1 MSEHFYT
8 IRDVQEI
15 TGIPATALRFYD
27 KRGLL
32 VFVKRS
38 SSGIRIFTDSDV
50 EKIRMIQFLRN
61 IDMPVN
67 VISRFIGLMLQGDS
81 TRNERRR
88 MVDAQLASLKEEAA
102 LLQEKIEA
110 ADSLKQS
117 LSMVSNGK
125 FSVSTPRNFWSTEKV
140 CKIFSARKG
149 VVARDSALGIRN
161 AAGYDITCGF
171 WYDPACLLA
180 FYVTP
185 QTLGLISYRFSL
197 ILPFIKTLK
206 IPPLR
211 SE

>member
-88 MVDAQLASLKEEAA
+88 MVDAQLSALQKEAA

-117 LSMVSNGK
+117 LSTVSNGK
-125 FSVSTPRNFWSTEKV
+125 FSSATPPENF
-140 CKIFSARKG
+140 G
-149 VVARDSALGIRN
+149 VPKKYAKFFQRG
-161 AAGYDITCGF
+161 
-171 WYDPACLLA
+171 
-180 FYVTP
+180 
-185 QTLGLISYRFSL
+185 
-197 ILPFIKTLK
+197 K
-206 IPPLR
+206 
-211 SE
+211 E

>member
-88 MVDAQLASLKEEAA
+88 MVEAQLTSLQEEAA

-110 ADSLKQS
+110 AQSLGQS
-117 LSMVSNGK
+117 LSVVSDKK
-125 FSVSTPRNFWSTEKV
+125 FSASTPPENFGVPKKFAKFFSRTPEK
-140 CKIFSARKG
+140 
-149 VVARDSALGIRN
+149 
-161 AAGYDITCGF
+161 
-171 WYDPACLLA
+171 
-180 FYVTP
+180 
-185 QTLGLISYRFSL
+185 
-197 ILPFIKTLK
+197 
-206 IPPLR
+206 
-211 SE
+211 

>member
-88 MVDAQLASLKEEAA
+88 MVDAQLAKLQEEAA
-102 LLQEKIEA
+102 FLQEKIEA

-125 FSVSTPRNFWSTEKV
+125 FSASTPPKILEYRKSLQNF
-140 CKIFSARKG
+140 FSAE
-149 VVARDSALGIRN
+149 
-161 AAGYDITCGF
+161 
-171 WYDPACLLA
+171 
-180 FYVTP
+180 
-185 QTLGLISYRFSL
+185 
-197 ILPFIKTLK
+197 
-206 IPPLR
+206 R
-211 SE
+211 SSS

>member
-88 MVDAQLASLKEEAA
+88 MVEAQLASLQEEAA

-110 ADSLKQS
+110 AQSLGQS
-117 LSMVSNGK
+117 LSVVSDGK
-125 FSVSTPRNFWSTEKV
+125 FSASTPPRKFWSTEKV
-140 CKIFSARKG
+140 C
-149 VVARDSALGIRN
+149 
-161 AAGYDITCGF
+161 
-171 WYDPACLLA
+171 
-180 FYVTP
+180 
-185 QTLGLISYRFSL
+185 
-197 ILPFIKTLK
+197 
-206 IPPLR
+206 
-211 SE
+211 

>member
-125 FSVSTPRNFWSTEKV
+125 FSVSTPPENF
-140 CKIFSARKG
+140 G
-149 VVARDSALGIRN
+149 VPNKFAKFFQRG
-161 AAGYDITCGF
+161 
-171 WYDPACLLA
+171 
-180 FYVTP
+180 
-185 QTLGLISYRFSL
+185 
-197 ILPFIKTLK
+197 K
-206 IPPLR
+206 
-211 SE
+211 E

>member
-88 MVDAQLASLKEEAA
+88 MVDAQLSALQEEAA

-117 LSMVSNGK
+117 LSTVSNGK
-125 FSVSTPRNFWSTEKV
+125 FSSATPPRKFWSTEKV
-140 CKIFSARKG
+140 CQIF
-149 VVARDSALGIRN
+149 
-161 AAGYDITCGF
+161 
-171 WYDPACLLA
+171 
-180 FYVTP
+180 
-185 QTLGLISYRFSL
+185 QSYA
-197 ILPFIKTLK
+197 
-206 IPPLR
+206 
-211 SE
+211 

>member
-88 MVDAQLASLKEEAA
+88 MVEAQLTSLQEEAA

-110 ADSLKQS
+110 AQSLGQS
-117 LSMVSNGK
+117 LSVVSDGK
-125 FSVSTPRNFWSTEKV
+125 SSASTSPENFGVPKKFAKFFSRTPEK
-140 CKIFSARKG
+140 
-149 VVARDSALGIRN
+149 
-161 AAGYDITCGF
+161 
-171 WYDPACLLA
+171 
-180 FYVTP
+180 
-185 QTLGLISYRFSL
+185 
-197 ILPFIKTLK
+197 
-206 IPPLR
+206 
-211 SE
+211 

>member
-88 MVDAQLASLKEEAA
+88 MVDAQLAKLQEEAA
-102 LLQEKIEA
+102 FLQEKIEA

-117 LSMVSNGK
+117 LSTVSNGK
-125 FSVSTPRNFWSTEKV
+125 FSSAPRKFWSTEKV
-140 CKIFSARKG
+140 C
-149 VVARDSALGIRN
+149 
-161 AAGYDITCGF
+161 
-171 WYDPACLLA
+171 
-180 FYVTP
+180 
-185 QTLGLISYRFSL
+185 
-197 ILPFIKTLK
+197 
-206 IPPLR
+206 
-211 SE
+211 

>member
-125 FSVSTPRNFWSTEKV
+125 FSASTPPKILEYQKSLQNFS
-140 CKIFSARKG
+140 SAE
-149 VVARDSALGIRN
+149 
-161 AAGYDITCGF
+161 
-171 WYDPACLLA
+171 
-180 FYVTP
+180 
-185 QTLGLISYRFSL
+185 
-197 ILPFIKTLK
+197 
-206 IPPLR
+206 R
-211 SE
+211 SSS

>member
-88 MVDAQLASLKEEAA
+88 MVEAQLTSLQEEAA

-110 ADSLKQS
+110 AQSLGQS
-117 LSMVSNGK
+117 LSVVSDKK
-125 FSVSTPRNFWSTEKV
+125 FSASTPPRKLWSTEKV
-140 CKIFSARKG
+140 CKIF
-149 VVARDSALGIRN
+149 
-161 AAGYDITCGF
+161 
-171 WYDPACLLA
+171 
-180 FYVTP
+180 
-185 QTLGLISYRFSL
+185 QSYA
-197 ILPFIKTLK
+197 
-206 IPPLR
+206 
-211 SE
+211 

>member
-88 MVDAQLASLKEEAA
+88 MVEAQLTSLQEEAA

-110 ADSLKQS
+110 AQSLGQS
-117 LSMVSNGK
+117 LSVVSDGK
-125 FSVSTPRNFWSTEKV
+125 FSASTSLENFGVPKKFAKFFSRTPEK
-140 CKIFSARKG
+140 
-149 VVARDSALGIRN
+149 
-161 AAGYDITCGF
+161 
-171 WYDPACLLA
+171 
-180 FYVTP
+180 
-185 QTLGLISYRFSL
+185 
-197 ILPFIKTLK
+197 
-206 IPPLR
+206 
-211 SE
+211 

>member
-88 MVDAQLASLKEEAA
+88 MVDAQLAKLQEEAA
-102 LLQEKIEA
+102 FLQEKIEA

-117 LSMVSNGK
+117 LSTVSNGK
-125 FSVSTPRNFWSTEKV
+125 FSSAPPENF
-140 CKIFSARKG
+140 G
-149 VVARDSALGIRN
+149 VPKKFAKFFQRG
-161 AAGYDITCGF
+161 
-171 WYDPACLLA
+171 
-180 FYVTP
+180 
-185 QTLGLISYRFSL
+185 
-197 ILPFIKTLK
+197 K
-206 IPPLR
+206 
-211 SE
+211 E

>member
-88 MVDAQLASLKEEAA
+88 MVEAQLASLQEEAA

-110 ADSLKQS
+110 AQSLGQS
-117 LSMVSNGK
+117 LSVVSDGK
-125 FSVSTPRNFWSTEKV
+125 SSASTPPENFGVPKKFAKFFSRTPEK
-140 CKIFSARKG
+140 
-149 VVARDSALGIRN
+149 
-161 AAGYDITCGF
+161 
-171 WYDPACLLA
+171 
-180 FYVTP
+180 
-185 QTLGLISYRFSL
+185 
-197 ILPFIKTLK
+197 
-206 IPPLR
+206 
-211 SE
+211 

>member
-88 MVDAQLASLKEEAA
+88 MVDAQLAKLQEEAA
-102 LLQEKIEA
+102 FLQEKIEA

-125 FSVSTPRNFWSTEKV
+125 FSVSTPPE
-140 CKIFSARKG
+140 IFG
-149 VVARDSALGIRN
+149 VPKKFAKFFQRG
-161 AAGYDITCGF
+161 
-171 WYDPACLLA
+171 
-180 FYVTP
+180 
-185 QTLGLISYRFSL
+185 
-197 ILPFIKTLK
+197 K
-206 IPPLR
+206 
-211 SE
+211 E

>member
-117 LSMVSNGK
+117 LSTVSKGK
-125 FSVSTPRNFWSTEKV
+125 FSASTPPENF
-140 CKIFSARKG
+140 G
-149 VVARDSALGIRN
+149 VSKKFAKFFQRG
-161 AAGYDITCGF
+161 
-171 WYDPACLLA
+171 
-180 FYVTP
+180 
-185 QTLGLISYRFSL
+185 
-197 ILPFIKTLK
+197 K
-206 IPPLR
+206 
-211 SE
+211 E

>member
-88 MVDAQLASLKEEAA
+88 MVDAQLSTLKEEAA

-125 FSVSTPRNFWSTEKV
+125 FSVSTPPRKFWSTE
-140 CKIFSARKG
+140 
-149 VVARDSALGIRN
+149 
-161 AAGYDITCGF
+161 
-171 WYDPACLLA
+171 
-180 FYVTP
+180 
-185 QTLGLISYRFSL
+185 
-197 ILPFIKTLK
+197 
-206 IPPLR
+206 
-211 SE
+211 

>member
-88 MVDAQLASLKEEAA
+88 MVEAQLTSLQEEAA

-110 ADSLKQS
+110 AQSLGQS
-117 LSMVSNGK
+117 LSVVSDGK
-125 FSVSTPRNFWSTEKV
+125 FSASTSLENF
-140 CKIFSARKG
+140 G
-149 VVARDSALGIRN
+149 VPKKFAKFFQRERD
-161 AAGYDITCGF
+161 
-171 WYDPACLLA
+171 
-180 FYVTP
+180 
-185 QTLGLISYRFSL
+185 
-197 ILPFIKTLK
+197 
-206 IPPLR
+206 
-211 SE
+211 

>member
-125 FSVSTPRNFWSTEKV
+125 FSVSTPPE
-140 CKIFSARKG
+140 IFG
-149 VVARDSALGIRN
+149 VPKKFAKFFQRG
-161 AAGYDITCGF
+161 
-171 WYDPACLLA
+171 
-180 FYVTP
+180 
-185 QTLGLISYRFSL
+185 
-197 ILPFIKTLK
+197 K
-206 IPPLR
+206 
-211 SE
+211 E

>member
-38 SSGIRIFTDSDV
+38 SSGIRTFTDSDV

-88 MVDAQLASLKEEAA
+88 MVEAQLTSLQEEAA

-110 ADSLKQS
+110 AQSLGQS
-117 LSMVSNGK
+117 LSVVSDGK
-125 FSVSTPRNFWSTEKV
+125 SSASTSPENF
-140 CKIFSARKG
+140 G
-149 VVARDSALGIRN
+149 VPKKFAKFFQRERD
-161 AAGYDITCGF
+161 
-171 WYDPACLLA
+171 
-180 FYVTP
+180 
-185 QTLGLISYRFSL
+185 
-197 ILPFIKTLK
+197 
-206 IPPLR
+206 
-211 SE
+211 

>member
-88 MVDAQLASLKEEAA
+88 MVDSQLSALHEEAA

-117 LSMVSNGK
+117 LSTVSNGK
-125 FSVSTPRNFWSTEKV
+125 FSASTPPKILAYRKSLQNF
-140 CKIFSARKG
+140 FSEE
-149 VVARDSALGIRN
+149 
-161 AAGYDITCGF
+161 
-171 WYDPACLLA
+171 
-180 FYVTP
+180 
-185 QTLGLISYRFSL
+185 
-197 ILPFIKTLK
+197 
-206 IPPLR
+206 R
-211 SE
+211 SSS

>member
-88 MVDAQLASLKEEAA
+88 MVDAQLSALKEEAA

-117 LSMVSNGK
+117 LSTVSNGK
-125 FSVSTPRNFWSTEKV
+125 FSSATPP
-140 CKIFSARKG
+140 KILVYRK
-149 VVARDSALGIRN
+149 S
-161 AAGYDITCGF
+161 F
-171 WYDPACLLA
+171 
-180 FYVTP
+180 
-185 QTLGLISYRFSL
+185 
-197 ILPFIKTLK
+197 
-206 IPPLR
+206 
-211 SE
+211 

>member
-88 MVDAQLASLKEEAA
+88 MVEAQLTSLQEEAA

-110 ADSLKQS
+110 AQSLGQS
-117 LSMVSNGK
+117 LSVVSDGK
-125 FSVSTPRNFWSTEKV
+125 FSASTTPENF
-140 CKIFSARKG
+140 G
-149 VVARDSALGIRN
+149 VPKKFAKFFQRERD
-161 AAGYDITCGF
+161 
-171 WYDPACLLA
+171 
-180 FYVTP
+180 
-185 QTLGLISYRFSL
+185 
-197 ILPFIKTLK
+197 
-206 IPPLR
+206 
-211 SE
+211 

>member
-88 MVDAQLASLKEEAA
+88 MVEAQLTSLQEEAA

-110 ADSLKQS
+110 AQSLGQS
-117 LSMVSNGK
+117 LSVVSDKK
-125 FSVSTPRNFWSTEKV
+125 FSASTPPKTLEYRKSLLSFFKEK
-140 CKIFSARKG
+140 
-149 VVARDSALGIRN
+149 GIR
-161 AAGYDITCGF
+161 D
-171 WYDPACLLA
+171 
-180 FYVTP
+180 
-185 QTLGLISYRFSL
+185 
-197 ILPFIKTLK
+197 
-206 IPPLR
+206 
-211 SE
+211 

>member
-88 MVDAQLASLKEEAA
+88 MVEAQLTSLQEEAA

-110 ADSLKQS
+110 AQSLGQS
-117 LSMVSNGK
+117 LSVVSDKK
-125 FSVSTPRNFWSTEKV
+125 FSASTPPKTLEYRKSLQNFSVVRLKNSEECEARSEEWWMGRIKLY
-140 CKIFSARKG
+140 SAP
-149 VVARDSALGIRN
+149 I
-161 AAGYDITCGF
+161 
-171 WYDPACLLA
+171 PP
-180 FYVTP
+180 FY
-185 QTLGLISYRFSL
+185 ISYLLSASL
-197 ILPFIKTLK
+197 SSSFKMIVP
-206 IPPLR
+206 
-211 SE
+211 